1 MNGLARP
8 VQPRIQTRPR
18 QPVLRGRPEEDRQHR
33 SIPTHSGRPG
43 ETRRTAAARIRPV
56 SLRPPPRVM
65 RGRPTRR
72 LPHPSIRPRS
82 EWPGGGDGPEGDEP
96 AQGPVSQPTVEEGAP
111 SQDEQGFPLDI
122 VQQWDLAIQ
131 HLDDELAESEIP
143 TPTVAPQPSELPR
156 ATALRRPVSLG
167 TKISRG
173 FKGAA
178 DYVVK
183 LVKVDPTHEAINDGP
198 TKRRDLRALRPPM
211 PESLRGTLPPPD
223 IAKMND
229 AIQRLDKA
237 AEGIDGP
244 GTELAE
250 LRKAAVKAMDGAED
264 IASLRQLGDATDAVL
279 DYLDVVESLGD
290 RAPSAHRDLAASL
303 QAKYDAVHHARE

>member
-1 MNGLARP
+1 MDEFAAIL
-8 VQPRIQTRPR
+8 TE
-18 QPVLRGRPEEDRQHR
+18 PED
-33 SIPTHSGRPG
+33 
-43 ETRRTAAARIRPV
+43 ET
-56 SLRPPPRVM
+56 
-65 RGRPTRR
+65 
-72 LPHPSIRPRS
+72 
-82 EWPGGGDGPEGDEP
+82 
-96 AQGPVSQPTVEEGAP
+96 
-111 SQDEQGFPLDI
+111 
-122 VQQWDLAIQ
+122 
-131 HLDDELAESEIP
+131 P

-156 ATALRRPVSLG
+156 ATALRRPASLG

-173 FKGAA
+173 FKGAV

-183 LVKVDPTHEAINDGP
+183 LLKVDPTHEAINDGP

-211 PESLRGTLPPPD
+211 PESLRGTVPPPD

-237 AEGIDGP
+237 AEGIDEP
-244 GTELAE
+244 GTKLAD
-250 LRKAAVKAMDGAED
+250 LRKAAVEAMDGAED

-303 QAKYDAVHHARE
+303 KAKYDAVHHARE